1 MPQWAIDLWN
11 WAKANDLPNWIV
23 VAFTAI
29 AWPLAL
35 LAWNRRK
42 VNNVP
47 SLEVRLLAGN
57 IEIGVNPHDAVSLD
71 FTNHTGSVVYIT
83 GARIKKCTGQ
93 FSVPID
99 ASRDIAEGSYHLS
112 FMDASSGGFVHREL
126 TLQTNQSGRT
136 VIAITA
142 PLSQTFYTY
151 RAPWYRRLFRSP
163 RYFIL
168 EYTAVVGTSRH
179 SVATVY

>member
-1 MPQWAIDLWN
+1 MPQWVIELWN
-11 WAKANDLPNWIV
+11 WTKSNDIPNWIV
-23 VAFTAI
+23 VTFTAVV
-29 AWPLAL
+29 WPLAL

-47 SLEVRLLAGN
+47 HLEVRLLPG
-57 IEIGVNPHDAVSLD
+57 IILIGEQSHDAVSFD
-71 FTNHTGSVVYIT
+71 FINHTGSVVYVT

-99 ASRDIAEGSYHLS
+99 ASRDIAEGSYHMS
-112 FMDASSGGFVHREL
+112 FMDANGGFVHREL

-136 VIAITA
+136 CMAINA
-142 PLSQTFYTY
+142 PMSQTFYTY
-151 RAPWYRRLFRSP
+151 LAPWYRRLFQNP
-163 RYFIL
+163 KYFVL
-168 EYTAVVGTSRH
+168 EYTAMVGTSRY

>member
-1 MPQWAIDLWN
+1 MPQWAVDLWN
-11 WAKANDLPNWIV
+11 WAKANDLPNWV
-23 VAFTAI
+23 AVAFTAVL
-29 AWPLAL
+29 WPLAL

-47 SLEVRLLAGN
+47 NLEVRVLAGN
-57 IEIGVNPHDAVSLD
+57 IQIGGNPHVAVTFD
-71 FTNHTGSVVYIT
+71 FTNHTGSVVYIA
-83 GARIKKCTGQ
+83 GGRIKKCTHR
-93 FSVPID
+93 FSVPVD

-112 FMDASSGGFVHREL
+112 FMDANGGFVQREL

-136 VIAITA
+136 VIAVTA
-142 PLSQTFYTY
+142 PMPREFYTY
-151 RAPWYRRLFRSP
+151 RAPWYRRLLRTP
-163 RYFIL
+163 MYFIL